1 MKTPRSPSSHGHS
14 TAYSRRG
21 SKRDAFTLIELLVV
35 IAIIAILA
43 AMLLPVLGRAK
54 AKAQVTKC
62 LGNLRQIGVG
72 VKLYADDNSSTMP
85 PRSRYAYGVTVG
97 PLSRL
102 DGCMG
107 GKDPGP
113 AFANNYAPAIDRPL
127 QKYVSAAEAF
137 HCPADRGR
145 NFSLGDNPPELPTDW
160 DSIGCSYLFNGIFD
174 PAYARNTPADPIDN
188 LCGKKE
194 SWVPEPV
201 RFIMMHEPPACPSG
215 GCFYHWH
222 YASGKT
228 TLQPSELAADFQK
241 FIAPT
246 LFVDGHART
255 HDFTKMIKS
264 AFPLEPTADW
274 IWYKPAD

>member
-1 MKTPRSPSSHGHS
+1 MKSAGNID
-14 TAYSRRG
+14 SRPVT
-21 SKRDAFTLIELLVV
+21 DARRQMSAAGFTLIELLVV

-43 AMLLPVLGRAK
+43 AMLLPALNRAK
-54 AKAQVTKC
+54 AKAQMIRC
-62 LGNLRQIGVG
+62 IGNLKQIGYG
-72 VKLYADDNSSTMP
+72 VHLYTIDSNGTMP
-85 PRSRYAYGVTVG
+85 PRSRYAYGVIDG

-107 GKDPGP
+107 GKDPAPG
-113 AFANNYAPAIDRPL
+113 FTNNYAPAIDRPL
-127 QKYVSAAEAF
+127 QKYVSAPEAF

-145 NFSLGDNPPELPTDW
+145 NFSLGDNPPEEPTDW

-174 PAYARNTPADPIDN
+174 PSYVRNTPADPIDN

-222 YASGKT
+222 YASGQT
-228 TLQPSELAADFQK
+228 TVQANELAADFQK

-255 HDFTKMIKS
+255 HDFTRMIKS
-264 AFPLEPTADW
+264 GVPFEPTPDW
-274 IWYKPAD
+274 IWYKPE

>member
-1 MKTPRSPSSHGHS
+1 MSG
-14 TAYSRRG
+14 A
-21 SKRDAFTLIELLVV
+21 AFTLIELLVV

-43 AMLLPVLGRAK
+43 AMLLPALNRAK
-54 AKAQVTKC
+54 AKAQVTQC

-72 VKLYADDNSSTMP
+72 VKMYADDNNSTMP
-85 PRSRYAYGVTVG
+85 PHSWSPTG

-107 GKDPGP
+107 GKDPAPG
-113 AFANNYAPAIDRPL
+113 FTNNYAAAIDRPL
-127 QKYVSAAEAF
+127 HKYVPAVETF

-145 NFSLGDNPPELPTDW
+145 DLSLPGEPHEIPTIW
-160 DSIGCSYLFNGIFD
+160 DSTGCSYFFNGIIW
-174 PAYARNTPADPIDN
+174 ANTRNTPADPIDN

-201 RFIMMHEPPACPSG
+201 RFIMMHEPPACPALDG
-215 GCFYHWH
+215 FYHWH

-228 TLQPSELAADFQK
+228 TLQASDLAADFQK

-274 IWYKPAD
+274 IWYK